1 MKHLVLCATV
11 AIASTVAFA
20 QEATSPATGNTTASA
35 QRATTASAA
44 MANNFTQEAF
54 EKRWK
59 LEESMY
65 KEAGIS
71 DDKITKLY
79 EINQTLWKARASGE
93 KIDFP
98 ALSRQRSEILTQD
111 DMKKLMEVRRNMVNK
126 RLGSNNSATTATQ

>member
-1 MKHLVLCATV
+1 MKHLLLCAALAVT
-11 AIASTVAFA
+11 SSVAFA
-20 QEATSPATGNTTASA
+20 QETTPEGENTTATA
-35 QRATTASAA
+35 QLATTASAA

-71 DDKITKLY
+71 EDKIAKLY
-79 EINQTLWKARASGE
+79 EINQTLWKARSSGE

-98 ALSRQRSEILTQD
+98 ALSRQRSEILTKE
-111 DMKKLMEVRRNMVNK
+111 DMKKLMDVRRNMVNK
-126 RLGSNNSATTATQ
+126 RLDSDTSETTATP